1 MKFITLNLTNTNFK
15 SFEIYSSLD
24 VPQNKIRSV
33 PIYYQHFFKKL
44 EHLFIFF
51 SYFTIIYLLIFFML
65 QQMHWGRQEKYVQRW
80 IFRTWS
86 NLTEEHSLKGN
97 QKFCYLQTIHASPKL
112 GKTTI
117 SSTSETIN
125 SLATREHHLI
135 KRHQIFC
142 LNKPTGFWF
151 YILIQIWFL
160 LITLNQLQKFTMR
173 SFSMKMIFSDKI
185 FIFYLV

>member
-15 SFEIYSSLD
+15 SFKIYSSLD

-33 PIYYQHFFKKL
+33 PIYYQHFLKKL

-142 LNKPTGFWF
+142 LNKPNR
-151 YILIQIWFL
+151 ILILYFDSN
-160 LITLNQLQKFTMR
+160 LILADNTQPTSKIYYEKLFHENDLQ
-173 SFSMKMIFSDKI
+173 S
-185 FIFYLV
+185 